1 MTFGKGCGSAVK
13 DTWYPSTCPPFS
25 PLSLL
30 SCSTEELLFDPHW
43 TVLQFFSLS
52 LIFSPPLSSI
62 ATVFLWQATL
72 PFDPP
77 ASKTKTRSCGRKGE
91 KMKGAQWSRGEEWG
105 ATVERVMGGVSVE
118 AVRPD
123 PCCSVCQS
131 PIKNRELWP
140 RTVDQ
145 WAVPVTDCL
154 SDCLLLIGQTLW
166 QWSHKMTNCK
176 GEKCSWY
183 AYNLFFSRAFFKR
196 TV

>member
-52 LIFSPPLSSI
+52 LIFSPSLSSI

-91 KMKGAQWSRGEEWG
+91 KMKGRSE
-105 ATVERVMGGVSVE
+105 VGV
-118 AVRPD
+118 
-123 PCCSVCQS
+123 
-131 PIKNRELWP
+131 KNEGQRWRELWEVFLW
-140 RTVDQ
+140 RL
-145 WAVPVTDCL
+145 W
-154 SDCLLLIGQTLW
+154 GQTPLLCVPESYKE
-166 QWSHKMTNCK
+166 QRIMTQDCRPV
-176 GEKCSWY
+176 GSASDWLSLR
-183 AYNLFFSRAFFKR
+183 LFASDRSDTLA
-196 TV
+196 VISQND